1 MQLSQLKAS
10 GEFVNKEEFEIY
22 TGTIVDHLYVVV
34 YTYIRVLC
42 RVICVCVCVC
52 LYIFSYKT

>member
-10 GEFVNKEEFEIY
+10 GEFVNKQEFEIY

-34 YTYIRVLC
+34 YTYV
-42 RVICVCVCVC
+42 
-52 LYIFSYKT
+52 